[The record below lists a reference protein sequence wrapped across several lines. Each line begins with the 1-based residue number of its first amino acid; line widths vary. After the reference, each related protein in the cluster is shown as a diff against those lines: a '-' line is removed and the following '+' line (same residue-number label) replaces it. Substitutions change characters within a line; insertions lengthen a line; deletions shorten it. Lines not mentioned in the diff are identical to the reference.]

1 LPFDGLIH
9 RFDTKHEQAVL
20 EDPNGAARLAHD
32 DSDGFGSLG
41 DCCRSPVSRSESF
54 GELEIFVED
63 FDDLSGA
70 FDDTIG
76 SDDEGPVH
84 LGDFFD
90 VFSDPSIVQ
99 VSMFTA
105 VTFEGIESAIFAV
118 GEDFSG
124 ISHDKEGTDFV
135 SFSAFS
141 TDLDG
146 QIDHDFEV
154 VQRDCRFE
162 PLKVAAGEASHSLVE
177 FDDRDRVHAIGFE
190 AAVDGDDFALAG

>member
-1 LPFDGLIH
+1 M
-9 RFDTKHEQAVL
+9 
-20 EDPNGAARLAHD
+20 
-32 DSDGFGSLG
+32 
-41 DCCRSPVSRSESF
+41 
-54 GELEIFVED
+54 ED

-70 FDDTIG
+70 FDDAIG

-90 VFSDPSIVQ
+90 VFADSGVVE

-105 VTFEGIESAIFAV
+105 VTFEGIETAIFAV

-124 ISHDKEGTDFV
+124 IAHDEEGSDFI
-135 SFSAFS
+135 SFPAFS
-141 TDLDG
+141 PDLDG
-146 QIDHDFEV
+146 QIDDDFEV
-154 VQRDCRFE
+154 VQRDGCFE
-162 PLKVAAGEASHSLVE
+162 PLKVAAGKATHSLVE